1 MRCACL
7 GEEAEGQLTSSWR
20 IWTAMMRNRPQS
32 LLNRAGAD
40 AVCVV
45 MGKAG
50 GGEPKEFVQVI
61 QMSYHQDTER
71 EKEESGTRGW

>member
-20 IWTAMMRNRPQS
+20 TWTAMMRNRPQS
-32 LLNRAGAD
+32 LLNRAEAG

-45 MGKAG
+45 LDKAG
-50 GGEPKEFVQVI
+50 GGEPKEVQVI
-61 QMSYHQDTER
+61 QMSWHQDTER
-71 EKEESGTRGW
+71 EKEESRTRGR